1 MARPRVFDCRLNDKE
16 RKYLEALIR
25 KPTEQARR
33 ILRAKVMLDADKGL
47 SNKEISAMHRISCP
61 AIIRV
66 LKKKCLFGVEG
77 ALEDLKRSG
86 RRNVIEAPAK
96 AWIISLACTKPSE
109 LPDGPA
115 AQIWSV
121 GSLRQYIA
129 AHCMENDFPEL
140 EKISGSTVWKILN
153 DNEISPHQMRYYL
166 EKKDEQ
172 FNEKARGVLLLYKRV
187 AWILQIVG
195 KGKNPSEDSG
205 EGEVVISYD
214 EKPGIQALG
223 NIAPDLPPKPGRGVR
238 LRDYEYKRYGTVSL
252 LAGIDLMTGEVIGLV
267 RDSHKSADFIDFL
280 KMADAKYK
288 KGLKIHIILDNHSVH
303 RSKEAMEY
311 LSTVPERFDFTF
323 TPKHASW
330 LNLVESLFSKLAR
343 QALRG
348 LRVNS
353 KEELVNHIMRW
364 IADVNASP
372 VSYRWTWN
380 LDDIWG
386 AFTKRRTRVID

>member
-1 MARPRVFDCRLNDKE
+1 MARKRVFDCQLTDKE

-25 KPTEQARR
+25 NPTEQVRR

-47 SNKEISAMHRISCP
+47 SNKEISAIHQISCP
-61 AIIRV
+61 AIVKV
-66 LKKKCLFGVEG
+66 LKKRCLFGVEG

-96 AWIISLACTKPSE
+96 AWIISLACRKPSE

-121 GSLRQYIA
+121 ESLRKYIG
-129 AHCMENDFPEL
+129 AHCMEKDFPEL

-153 DNEISPHQMRYYL
+153 DNELRPHQMRYYL

-172 FNEKARGVLLLYKRV
+172 FNEKARKVLLLYKRV
-187 AWILQIVG
+187 AWILQIAG
-195 KGKNPSEDSG
+195 KGKNPSEES
-205 EGEVVISYD
+205 GEVVISYD
-214 EKPGIQALG
+214 ENPGNQAVG
-223 NIAPDLPPKPGRGVR
+223 NIAPDLPPKPGRGGW

-252 LAGIDLMTGEVIGLV
+252 LAGIDLMTAEVTGLV

-303 RSKEAMEY
+303 RSKEVMEY

-372 VSYRWTWN
+372 VVYRWSWN

-386 AFTKRRTRVID
+386 AFIKRGTQVID